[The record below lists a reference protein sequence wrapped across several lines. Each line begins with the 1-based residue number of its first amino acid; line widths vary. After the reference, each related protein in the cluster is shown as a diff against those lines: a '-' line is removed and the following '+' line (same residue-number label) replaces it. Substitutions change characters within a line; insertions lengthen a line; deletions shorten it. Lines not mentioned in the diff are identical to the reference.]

1 MNPWIRKT
9 ILALALVIVGMVGV
23 AFWKPAYLFGAA
35 AAIAPDLTAKMIVKW
50 SLYRKEL
57 IAKSF
62 SPEEQKKNLEEQTI
76 RIELGGRKYDIPVRY
91 AYGEGFEKHGYWPGV
106 KKERIPVKAFS
117 IDVLLPDLKPYYP
130 EDETE
135 WKRVGWGKKLSL
147 SLMHLDSSNWY
158 SSLRD
163 GFFSGQE
170 LYHKRS
176 DDIYDLAYFEPTG
189 GLNERYFP
197 IDADIELT
205 VSCIP
210 KKDLQTPSPS
220 CRVRSNY
227 KNGIVLEYSY
237 SRDFF
242 QSWKQIDA
250 NLKAMFDRF
259 EQTASAAEHVH
270 TAQ

>member
-1 MNPWIRKT
+1 M
-9 ILALALVIVGMVGV
+9 
-23 AFWKPAYLFGAA
+23 
-35 AAIAPDLTAKMIVKW
+35 
-50 SLYRKEL
+50 
-57 IAKSF
+57 
-62 SPEEQKKNLEEQTI
+62 
-76 RIELGGRKYDIPVRY
+76 
-91 AYGEGFEKHGYWPGV
+91 
-106 KKERIPVKAFS
+106 
-117 IDVLLPDLKPYYP
+117 
-130 EDETE
+130 
-135 WKRVGWGKKLSL
+135 GWGKKLSL
-147 SLMHLDSSNWY
+147 SLVHLDSSNWY

-270 TAQ
+270 TAK